1 MISDDLKKKL
11 AAIANPPPKV
21 LRPVSE
27 RVQLLQQENLN
38 QWEHNFCLS
47 LLTWITN
54 PRFTSLSDKQENKL
68 REMEKDFSLSRYVG
82 EGPELP
88 TRGKGVIKPA
98 PYTPMPKST
107 KHQLQNMD
115 DLDDDIPF

>member
-1 MISDDLKKKL
+1 MSSDAK
-11 AAIANPPPKV
+11 NPPPKV

-27 RVQLLQQENLN
+27 RVQLLQQEELN
-38 QWEHNFCLS
+38 NWERNFCLS
-47 LLTWITN
+47 LLTWVN
-54 PRFTSLSDKQENKL
+54 SPRFTSLSDKQENKL

-88 TRGKGVIKPA
+88 VRGQSVIKPA
-98 PYTPMPKST
+98 PYTPRPPST
-107 KHQLQNMD
+107 KQQLPTGME